1 MPIVFVQIIGKV
13 TKSLFLPISTFRAKL
28 KPILLKVTIVAS
40 GIIGLALREEV
51 SATQKLS
58 I

>member
-13 TKSLFLPISTFRAKL
+13 TKNLLLPISTFRAKL
-28 KPILLKVTIVAS
+28 KPILLKDTIVAS
-40 GIIGLALREEV
+40 GIIWPGLREEV